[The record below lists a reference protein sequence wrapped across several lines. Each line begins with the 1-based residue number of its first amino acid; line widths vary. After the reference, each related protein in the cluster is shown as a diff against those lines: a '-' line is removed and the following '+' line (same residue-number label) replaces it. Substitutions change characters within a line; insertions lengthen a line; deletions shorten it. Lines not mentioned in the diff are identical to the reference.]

1 VFVRSDAHP
10 EVERADVDGFRSAGA
25 SDSLDSP
32 TGMRWRRDLEL
43 GNAAGSRR
51 QVPEAV
57 ATDAPRPSEPA
68 NGADREVD
76 DIRMLL
82 RELRL
87 RRQLR
92 AARK

>member
-1 VFVRSDAHP
+1 
-10 EVERADVDGFRSAGA
+10 
-25 SDSLDSP
+25 
-32 TGMRWRRDLEL
+32 M
-43 GNAAGSRR
+43 
-51 QVPEAV
+51 

-68 NGADREVD
+68 SGADREVD

>member
-1 VFVRSDAHP
+1 
-10 EVERADVDGFRSAGA
+10 
-25 SDSLDSP
+25 
-32 TGMRWRRDLEL
+32 M

-57 ATDAPRPSEPA
+57 AEDAQRPPDPTK
-68 NGADREVD
+68 GADREID

-92 AARK
+92 ARK